1 MPESAGYIDRL
12 YDGVN
17 KKIGSIS
24 NEYARQYVR
33 GFVSLPFVIS
43 GLFDYFLFNES
54 DPFSLYAKMRKSEQA
69 EEKRMEKF
77 LAHTAGYWS
86 NFGLVYALGYV
97 FHFPVIVTSE
107 MGAGALLD
115 GLNCL
120 ERKIRGH
127 GKK

>member
-1 MPESAGYIDRL
+1 MSESAGYIDRL
-12 YDGVN
+12 YDGIN
-17 KKIGSIS
+17 KKIGGIS
-24 NEYARQYVR
+24 NEYVRQYVR

-43 GLFDYFLFNES
+43 GLFDLFNES
-54 DPFSLYAKMRKSEQA
+54 DPFSLYAKMYKSEQA
-69 EEKRMEKF
+69 EEKGMEKI

-97 FHFPVIVTSE
+97 FHFPVIAISE

-120 ERKIRGH
+120 ERKIRRR